1 MAEKNRQIAEAVVKA
16 VGGTANI
23 TSVTH
28 CMTRLRFVLKDKSI
42 PNKKEVEKIPGV
54 MGVNIAGGTVSGDHW
69 KLRGKC
75 LQGSSSCNRY
85 F

>member
-16 VGGTANI
+16 VGGSANI

-54 MGVNIAGGTVSGDHW
+54 MGVNIAGGTVSGDYRKFRW
-69 KLRGKC
+69 KC
-75 LQGSSSCNRY
+75 LQGGSSCNRY